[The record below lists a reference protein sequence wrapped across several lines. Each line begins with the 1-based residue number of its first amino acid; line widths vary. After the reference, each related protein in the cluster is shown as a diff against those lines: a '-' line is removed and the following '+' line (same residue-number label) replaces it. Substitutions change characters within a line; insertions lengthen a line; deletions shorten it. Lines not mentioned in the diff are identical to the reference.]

1 MEWRKI
7 WYFYSNSSLSL
18 LKLKLFL
25 IFFSLV
31 LVQINGPKC
40 VRLGD
45 SKSPRKCSAGNA
57 CSSTTTEFKDYKCPF
72 GPENPNYCQNGEACA
87 MPQQDAYN

>member
-1 MEWRKI
+1 M
-7 WYFYSNSSLSL
+7 
-18 LKLKLFL
+18 
-25 IFFSLV
+25 
-31 LVQINGPKC
+31 
-40 VRLGD
+40 RLGD